1 MTPTY
6 FLSGDDVKEISKTLS
21 KQLDKLNSWF
31 AVNKLS
37 LNVSNTNYMIFG
49 NKKIDKYMNICVRI
63 NGLSIDR
70 VYNTKFLGVMIDD
83 KLNWKE
89 HITMIRT
96 KISKTTAI
104 IYKASHVLTERA
116 LYILYCSLALPYMT
130 YCAEIWG
137 NTYRTNVLPV
147 FLKQKRLLRIVCRC
161 KRLDHTT
168 PLFYKMH
175 ALKLFDLIKLKTAVV
190 MFKAYNTMLPVNLQ
204 KLFVRVKPI
213 RRTRHVNMFERKYI
227 RTELKSMSLSNY
239 GVKLWNGLDSKLKSC
254 RNVQVFKKFVKEQYL
269 QTYDSN

>member
-1 MTPTY
+1 M
-6 FLSGDDVKEISKTLS
+6 
-21 KQLDKLNSWF
+21 
-31 AVNKLS
+31 
-37 LNVSNTNYMIFG
+37 
-49 NKKIDKYMNICVRI
+49 
-63 NGLSIDR
+63 
-70 VYNTKFLGVMIDD
+70 FLGVMIDD

-89 HITMIRT
+89 HITMIQS

-130 YCAEIWG
+130 CCAECWG

-147 FLKQKRLLRIVCRC
+147 FLKQKRLLIIVCRC

-204 KLFVRVKPI
+204 KLFVHVEPI

-227 RTELKSMSLSNY
+227 RTELCK
-239 GVKLWNGLDSKLKSC
+239 GL
-254 RNVQVFKKFVKEQYL
+254 V
-269 QTYDSN
+269 